1 MTMAC
6 LLWLDVETTGLDPKR
21 ESLLEVGAIVTDER
35 LVELGRFSS
44 LVRPRDGALDGMIP
58 VVREMHE
65 GSGLLEELR
74 AGAPAWGEVRRRF
87 MEFVEARSGGGGDVY
102 LAGSSV
108 HFDRSFLAEALPEL
122 LPRMSHRVLDVST
135 LKVIAKL
142 WRPELEGFR
151 MGRPPAHRVIEDLEA
166 SMAEL
171 RHWGSVLL
179 RAGTGPVEALSLLG

>member
-1 MTMAC
+1 MEMVFRRIEYWIDGDRNAQIK
-6 LLWLDVETTGLDPKR
+6 LDKQEWNAEK
-21 ESLLEVGAIVTDER
+21 
-35 LVELGRFSS
+35 
-44 LVRPRDGALDGMIP
+44 
-58 VVREMHE
+58 
-65 GSGLLEELR
+65 
-74 AGAPAWGEVRRRF
+74 
-87 MEFVEARSGGGGDVY
+87 DVY